1 MAQVSLV
8 NDSQNNFLTADAYGS
23 YERQEDHIYNVTD
36 SYIGSDKKIER
47 MEKILNLETMRIEE
61 KEVTLP
67 KGVENIFSEI
77 SSNAGDNV
85 ARSKRKGVNPGKIVI
100 SMTDEI
106 VKVRNGGI
114 SIPIEMHKERN
125 MWVPELIFGTLLS
138 SVNYDKNVVRTE
150 CGRNGYGS
158 KLTNIF
164 SKEFTII
171 IADPRNGKLYH
182 QVWNDNMNVKHD
194 PTITDYPSD
203 GESFV
208 EIMYKLDFERFGY
221 TCYPK
226 EAYNIFARHA
236 VDLSLTGRIP
246 VIFNEHEFNIKSSR
260 EYAELYFGK
269 DMAESSIVYYQWPKK
284 TKTTT
289 KNGVKYCEDTMIIP
303 KIDICIVDTPDKAF
317 CVAFSNGKWNTDGG
331 VHVDAGYKA
340 VSKGVLDTVNGKK
353 QRKKIKLSTSDI
365 KKHVTMFI
373 SCWVDNAEF
382 SNQTK
387 TKLTSPKIK
396 ITINDEVLTPIM
408 KWDLVSRLHAE
419 LTAKHFKADSK
430 TDGKKHR
437 HISLNKLEDANK
449 AGTYESHKCTLYVT
463 EGASASSY
471 AVKAIE
477 LDEKGRDYYG
487 IYPMKGKPLNVMK
500 ALPEKIRANKEIQ
513 DLKEALGLKERVD
526 YKIPENFKTL
536 RYGQFMVLA
545 DADDDGKHILGLIL
559 NLFYCKFPSLL
570 EIGYVKYLRTKILDV
585 QKGNRKIKFYS
596 KHEFDKWIKRIKNP
610 DAWKVSYFKGL
621 GTSEDHDIAEEF
633 ENPKIVKCVYDD
645 GAPTSFNLA
654 FHKDM
659 ANQRKKWIDTWVPN
673 YKVEQ
678 MDIQPIS
685 QFINHEFI
693 QFSIADNYRSIPKF
707 IDGLKISQRKIIWG
721 SMKKWKSKV
730 GAHDA
735 AQIKVDQLAAY
746 VQGKTEY
753 KHGGMSLEGAIK
765 TMAQDFIGSNNMPYF
780 CRHGQYGCVDP
791 KTPILLWSGDTIK
804 AEHVKIGDE
813 LIGDD
818 GQKRTV
824 SHVVSGIDDMYEI
837 SQTYG
842 DSYIVNSI
850 HILTLIVTLHKNL
863 FWKDS
868 TKTWVLQY
876 YDRSSK
882 KVVNK
887 TIRTSE
893 LNTKD
898 NNHYNKSKITKEEGY
913 KLITKFRDTITDDN
927 IVDIPLN
934 EYLKLPQNQKDYLY
948 GFKNY
953 NIIQWSKQDIPIDPY
968 IFGAW
973 LGDGDH
979 CGRGFTTIDTEI
991 VKKYCSWADTIDAE
1005 IVHHTN
1011 TKAKTYHYGIRRRGS
1026 GYLPAIGDPN
1036 YSSNSCV
1043 GCNSSKNICSV
1054 CDWKNEKFKRVVSKI
1069 NGSTKHQSKR
1079 SDFNPF
1085 TKILKTNNLYKN
1097 KHILDCYIKNDVPTR
1112 LGVLAGLIDTDGT
1125 IRKHSNDKGY
1135 HVEISQKDNIHGHIL
1150 DSAKIIASSLGF
1162 KTRIYKDKKG
1172 MKILMIAGY
1181 NLHIIPTL
1189 LPHKKIPQNIL
1200 SKNPNVSK
1208 ITVKK
1213 VKRGKYCGWHID
1225 GNERFLLGDYT
1236 VTHNTRNMLGKD
1248 ASASRYIKTKPEWW
1262 WPFIYKK
1269 EDMNILEI
1277 IKDEGQEIEP
1287 KTLLPI
1293 IPMQLVNGALG
1304 IGTGHSTLIPS
1315 HNPLDICAW
1324 IQAKLTDKKLPPVFP
1339 WYRNFKGKISINV
1352 NKSKKS
1358 NTSSESTEELIKN
1371 TSSES
1376 TENSSSP
1383 KNISSESTED
1393 NMLDVLGDSDEF
1405 LINKDTKYRM
1415 VTNGIFT
1422 VSEGRG
1428 KKVIITELPIG
1439 KATHKYTQW
1448 LNKMREQKIIKKFNS
1463 YSGSNKI
1470 HFEIY
1475 GMKNPSLRK
1484 LKLTS
1489 SFGLSNMVMLDS
1501 NNKPHKYNDTVDI
1514 LETFYHIR
1522 LAYYE
1527 KRKTNILSELSITI
1541 NKLNDKV
1548 RFIESVIKGN
1558 DILKIH
1564 PNITFED
1571 ANKENA
1577 ILIMG
1582 QNKKNISS
1590 QLERLNFDIS
1600 MMNVSLVQCT
1610 LEKIEDAKNKI
1621 QELVKERNIIE
1632 KTSTKQLWFNDIEL
1646 FIKRYCKE
1654 YKCKYIP
1661 VKKIIL
1667 NIKNA

>member
-303 KIDICIVDTPDKAF
+303 KTDICIVDTPDKAF

-633 ENPKIVKCVYDD
+633 QNPKIVKCVYDD
-645 GAPTSFNLA
+645 SAPASFNLA

-765 TMAQDFIGSNNMPYF
+765 SMAQDFIGSNNMPYF

-804 AEHVKIGDE
+804 AEHVKVGDE
-813 LIGDD
+813 LVGDD
-818 GQKRTV
+818 GKKRTV

-850 HILTLIVTLHKNL
+850 HILTLIIPVHRCFYWN
-863 FWKDS
+863 DS
-868 TKTWVLQY
+868 IESWVLQY
-876 YDRSSK
+876 YECSTRKVLK
-882 KVVNK
+882 K
-887 TIRTSE
+887 IF
-893 LNTKD
+893 
-898 NNHYNKSKITKEEGY
+898 KSKESMNI
-913 KLITKFRDTITDDN
+913 FRDTLSIDN
-927 IVDIPLN
+927 VIDIPLN
-934 EYLKLPQNQKDYLY
+934 EYIKLPHYKTKHMY
-948 GFKNY
+948 GFKKMPHN
-953 NIIQWSKQDIPIDPY
+953 
-968 IFGAW
+968 
-973 LGDGDH
+973 L
-979 CGRGFTTIDTEI
+979 
-991 VKKYCSWADTIDAE
+991 
-1005 IVHHTN
+1005 
-1011 TKAKTYHYGIRRRGS
+1011 
-1026 GYLPAIGDPN
+1026 
-1036 YSSNSCV
+1036 
-1043 GCNSSKNICSV
+1043 SV
-1054 CDWKNEKFKRVVSKI
+1054 NQPD
-1069 NGSTKHQSKR
+1069 
-1079 SDFNPF
+1079 
-1085 TKILKTNNLYKN
+1085 L
-1097 KHILDCYIKNDVPTR
+1097 
-1112 LGVLAGLIDTDGT
+1112 
-1125 IRKHSNDKGY
+1125 
-1135 HVEISQKDNIHGHIL
+1135 
-1150 DSAKIIASSLGF
+1150 
-1162 KTRIYKDKKG
+1162 
-1172 MKILMIAGY
+1172 
-1181 NLHIIPTL
+1181 
-1189 LPHKKIPQNIL
+1189 
-1200 SKNPNVSK
+1200 SK

-1277 IKDEGQEIEP
+1277 IKDEGEDIEP

-1632 KTSTKQLWFNDIEL
+1632 NTSTKQLWFNDIEL